1 MHNVKIGET
10 WSCLATHSRRRID
23 FVVER
28 IEKLRDELRAFGTP
42 VGGGKEVSFAV
53 SALAKGAR
61 GARLVRHADG
71 HVPYKA
77 PPDKGREST
86 ATASDFRREKAP
98 KGILTAPPRMEE
110 AFAMRSEGVSIGQ
123 IAAHFGVKTSTASGW
138 IQRVHERIADE
149 RVRRQLSGRS
159 T

>member
-71 HVPYKA
+71 HVPFKA
-77 PPDKGREST
+77 PVEQAREST
-86 ATASDFRREKAP
+86 ATASDHRYEKAP
-98 KGILTAPPRMEE
+98 RGILTAPPRMQE
-110 AFAMRSEGVSIGQ
+110 AFAMRQQEMSIPQ
-123 IAAHFGVKTSTASGW
+123 IAAHFGVKTSTVSGW
-138 IQRVHERIADE
+138 LQRVHERIADE